1 MPSSQYNL
9 KKFDLR
15 IPFFFNQKQ
24 KIVGFLR
31 SIVRNRFHKTAEFQ
45 DILPR
50 LTLEKEANSWKIA
63 KKMVIFTIV
72 CCHGNSLQHPHI
84 NAKGMPGV
92 LLIFTVNI
100 KGLNPKLKQILHF

>member
-1 MPSSQYNL
+1 MPSSQYNFL
-9 KKFDLR
+9 KKFELR

-63 KKMVIFTIV
+63 KKNGYLYD
-72 CCHGNSLQHPHI
+72 C
-84 NAKGMPGV
+84 
-92 LLIFTVNI
+92 LLPWQQSATSSY
-100 KGLNPKLKQILHF
+100 